1 MCRPSCTAVQSGQQ
15 LCNVSIHKLKSR
27 YESDFADS
35 IKLQKSSIAV
45 NILKWGLHLFSV
57 PNLEIRFTGLKLGC
71 KGQGPILMCEHQV
84 PKALYTY
91 AILILIIILQCFV
104 GRLCHN

>member
-1 MCRPSCTAVQSGQQ
+1 MALVHELFDTPSYIN
-15 LCNVSIHKLKSR
+15 LNRNI
-27 YESDFADS
+27 ADS
-35 IKLQKSSIAV
+35 IKLQTSSIAV
-45 NILKWGLHLFSV
+45 NILKGGLHLFSV

-84 PKALYTY
+84 PKALDTY
-91 AILILIIILQCFV
+91 AILILIIILQCFF